1 MGNVWEKSNKTREQ
15 VLQDIEKTNKITK
28 TDIFK
33 NFTGTKLKF
42 ELKDESLFKR
52 NNSKDI
58 IELNI
63 ASYQNNRFLFNKTV
77 YLDLDDFYNFYE
89 SLINSTHFFFEK
101 KRFTEKKNNSQD
113 SVCPICNETKVDT
126 MLNCCHFFCNDCIK
140 TWLLKKKN
148 YCPLCQYQVKIDK
161 NKGEIESNDW
171 DVIDNLDENECNNE
185 FKDRLKRVYNKITNK
200 NINFN

>member
-42 ELKDESLFKR
+42 ELKDELFQR
-52 NNSKDI
+52 INSKNI

-63 ASYQNNRFLFNKTV
+63 ASYKNNTFLYNKTV
-77 YLDLDDFYNFYE
+77 YLDLDEFYNFFE
-89 SLINSTHFFFEK
+89 SLINSTHIFFE
-101 KRFTEKKNNSQD
+101 EKKYIEKKTNTQD
-113 SVCPICNETKVDT
+113 SICPICNDIKVDT

-140 TWLLKKKN
+140 TWLLKKRN
-148 YCPLCQYQVKIDK
+148 CCPLCRYQVKIDK
-161 NKGEIESNDW
+161 TKGEIESNDW
-171 DVIDNLDENECNNE
+171 DVIDDYDENECNNE
-185 FKDRLKRVYNKITNK
+185 FRDRLKRVYNQIINK
-200 NINFN
+200 NI

>member
-1 MGNVWEKSNKTREQ
+1 
-15 VLQDIEKTNKITK
+15 
-28 TDIFK
+28 
-33 NFTGTKLKF
+33 
-42 ELKDESLFKR
+42 
-52 NNSKDI
+52 
-58 IELNI
+58 
-63 ASYQNNRFLFNKTV
+63 
-77 YLDLDDFYNFYE
+77 
-89 SLINSTHFFFEK
+89 
-101 KRFTEKKNNSQD
+101 
-113 SVCPICNETKVDT
+113 

>member
-1 MGNVWEKSNKTREQ
+1 MGNIWEKSNKTREE
-15 VLQDIEKTNKITK
+15 VLKDIKNTNKITK
-28 TDIFK
+28 TDVFK

-42 ELKDESLFKR
+42 ELKDSFFEKT
-52 NNSKDI
+52 NSKNI
-58 IELNI
+58 IEVNI
-63 ASYQNNRFLFNKTV
+63 ASYKINTFIFNKTV
-77 YLDLDDFYNFYE
+77 YIDLDEFYNFYE
-89 SLINSTHFFFEK
+89 SLINSTHIFFEK
-101 KRFTEKKNNSQD
+101 KKFVEKRSNSQD
-113 SVCPICNETKVDT
+113 SICPICNVLKVDT